1 MAKNFAWNMSVVYNL
16 PYTLRLSIT
25 PSVTVP
31 DYETIFQNTESQLAT
46 MSNYDMADK
55 ILRDI
60 ATKFDK

>member
-16 PYTLRLSIT
+16 PYTLRLGIT

-46 MSNYDMADK
+46 MSNYEMADK

>member
-16 PYTLRLSIT
+16 PYTLRLGIT

-31 DYETIFQNTESQLAT
+31 DYETIFHNTESQLAT
-46 MSNYDMADK
+46 MSNYEMADK

>member
-1 MAKNFAWNMSVVYNL
+1 MAKNFAWNMSVVYKL
-16 PYTLRLSIT
+16 PYTLRLGIT

-60 ATKFDK
+60 AKKFDK

>member
-16 PYTLRLSIT
+16 PYTLRLGIT

>member
-16 PYTLRLSIT
+16 PYTLRLGIT
-25 PSVTVP
+25 PTVTVP